1 MRSEGGL
8 DPVRSEGS
16 VCDGPTGGGDFV
28 SLASPL
34 DSFAKSGGGVIEG
47 ETVERGMRREV
58 PMLGRVSWMS
68 STTGVRSGC
77 ISWTEPSRC
86 GALKPCGFE
95 AIVARPGD
103 RGGWIDGRSEGG

>member
-1 MRSEGGL
+1 MRSDGGL

-16 VCDGPTGGGDFV
+16 VWDGPTGGGNFV

-34 DSFAKSGGGVIEG
+34 DSFAMRGGGVIEG
-47 ETVERGMRREV
+47 ETVERGIRREV

-68 STTGVRSGC
+68 SAIAVRSAC
-77 ISWTEPSRC
+77 ISWSEPSRC

-95 AIVARPGD
+95 AIVERPGD
-103 RGGWIDGRSEGG
+103 RGG